1 MVEAIGQFYH
11 VQILC
16 KGRNN
21 VTEDAESHFGVEA
34 IRLVPLLWCLQTW
47 FEDNSIFIALSGF
60 QDLTFF
66 RETEL
71 DSELLN

>member
-1 MVEAIGQFYH
+1 MVEAIGQLYH

-21 VTEDAESHFGVEA
+21 VTEDAESRFGVEA
-34 IRLVPLLWCLQTW
+34 IRLVPLLWCLRTW